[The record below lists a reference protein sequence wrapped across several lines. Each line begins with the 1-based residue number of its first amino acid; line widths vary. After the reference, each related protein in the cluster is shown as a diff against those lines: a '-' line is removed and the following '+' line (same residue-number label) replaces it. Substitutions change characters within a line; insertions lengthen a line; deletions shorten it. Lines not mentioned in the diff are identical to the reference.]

1 MTRDVG
7 NMNESDF
14 KKGTTFGVIGVC
26 GANGNLIARILEE
39 RGFKVIATDLSQKND
54 CRFASALEG
63 YDIDVFY
70 GKTPDAF
77 FNKPDYVIPP
87 ASLSK
92 DSEVYKKINKP
103 ILELKD
109 IIEIFPPEK

>member
-1 MTRDVG
+1 
-7 NMNESDF
+7 MNESDF

-63 YDIDVFY
+63 
-70 GKTPDAF
+70 
-77 FNKPDYVIPP
+77 
-87 ASLSK
+87 
-92 DSEVYKKINKP
+92 
-103 ILELKD
+103 
-109 IIEIFPPEK
+109 